1 MADNAEH
8 LEAIFLKENL
18 AKTDVVN
25 LLAGHRVRLAKG
37 YGGESTVY
45 NLVTGEAV
53 AGSKAKDIIARWR
66 SLKEI
71 WESSTHGRSEIGLTF
86 DPTADDMMIPRNYV
100 LWWTWNKWK
109 PTSTIWKGF
118 SACLKHGLE
127 QEWIRPQD
135 YVPQEETPEEV
146 RARETKAKLDQV
158 LGQPKEEKGKAS
170 DYADKD
176 GIPYKESENTVKNRL
191 RLIGLMA
198 EMLQDKILAGKHL
211 PFADQTAIGDYFE
224 NNYAGKYKGKGLKA
238 NTINKILARA
248 NNVLEKD
255 EEV

>member
-1 MADNAEH
+1 MADNAKH
-8 LEAIFLKENL
+8 LEARFLKDHL
-18 AKTDVVN
+18 AKTDVVD
-25 LLAGHRVRLAKG
+25 LLSGHRVRFAKG
-37 YGGESTVY
+37 SGGSSVY
-45 NLVTGEAV
+45 NLVTGEKV
-53 AGSKAKDIIARWR
+53 DGSKAKDIIERWR

-86 DPTADDMMIPRNYV
+86 DPTAEGMMIPRNSV
-100 LWWTWNKWK
+100 LWWTWSKWK

-127 QEWIRPQD
+127 QEWITPHD

-146 RARETKAKLDQV
+146 RETKAKLDQV
-158 LGQPKEEKGKAS
+158 LGQPRKGKGKAS

-198 EMLQDKILAGKHL
+198 EMLQDKKLAGKHL

-238 NTINKILARA
+238 NTINKILAKA
-248 NNVLEKD
+248 NNVLKKD

>member
-1 MADNAEH
+1 MANNAEH
-8 LEAIFLKENL
+8 LEAIFLKDNL
-18 AKTDVVN
+18 AKTDVVD
-25 LLAGHRVRLAKG
+25 LLSGHRVSFAKG
-37 YGGESTVY
+37 SGDSTVY
-45 NLVTGEAV
+45 NLVTGKKV
-53 AGSKAKDIIARWR
+53 DGSKAKDIIERWR

-100 LWWTWNKWK
+100 LRWVWTKH
-109 PTSTIWKGF
+109 KGTNTLF
-118 SACLKHGLE
+118 DGFRECNRYALE
-127 QEWIRPQD
+127 QEWIKPQD

-146 RARETKAKLDQV
+146 RETKAKLDQV
-158 LGQPKEEKGKAS
+158 LGQPRKGKGKAS

-198 EMLQDKILAGKHL
+198 EMLQDKKLAGKHL

-238 NTINKILARA
+238 NTINKILAKA
-248 NNVLEKD
+248 NNVLKKG

>member
-18 AKTDVVN
+18 NKTDVVD
-25 LLAGHRVRLAKG
+25 LLSGHRVIFAKG
-37 YGGESTVY
+37 SGGSSVY
-45 NLVTGEAV
+45 NLVTGEKV
-53 AGSKAKDIIARWR
+53 DGSKAKDIIERWR

-71 WESSTHGRSEIGLTF
+71 WESSTHGRNEIDLRF
-86 DPTADDMMIPRNYV
+86 DPNADDLMISKNYA
-100 LWWTWNKWK
+100 LWWAWSKWK

-127 QEWIRPQD
+127 QEWITPHD

-146 RARETKAKLDQV
+146 RETKAKLDQV
-158 LGQPKEEKGKAS
+158 LGQPRKGKGKAS

-198 EMLQDKILAGKHL
+198 EMLQDKKLAGKHL

-238 NTINKILARA
+238 NTINKILAKA
-248 NNVLEKD
+248 NNVLKKD

>member
-1 MADNAEH
+1 MTDNAEH
-8 LEAIFLKENL
+8 LEAMLSQDYL
-18 AKTDVVN
+18 STDDIVN
-25 LLAGHRVRLAKG
+25 LLAGHRVRLSKS
-37 YGGESTVY
+37 YGDSTVH
-45 NLVTGEAV
+45 NLVTGNEV
-53 AGSKAKDIIARWR
+53 VGSKAKDIIERWK
-66 SLKEI
+66 SLNKI
-71 WESSTHGRSEIGLTF
+71 WESSTHGRSDLA
-86 DPTADDMMIPRNYV
+86 PTIDTLLYSRDYA
-100 LWWTWNKWK
+100 LQWAWKKHK

-127 QEWIRPQD
+127 QEWITPHD

-146 RARETKAKLDQV
+146 RETKAKLGQV
-158 LGQPKEEKGKAS
+158 LGQPRKGKGKAS

-238 NTINKILARA
+238 NTINKILAKA
-248 NNVLEKD
+248 NNVLKKD